1 MLKDYIVIENSADTV
16 SRISLEKLGF
26 STKRNDANT
35 IGQFGSGIKYAPI
48 AAVRNNLEW
57 FFTGHDDN
65 GPFTLEYISQ
75 KEDGID
81 CIAYK
86 YGDYIKSSSFTLEAG
101 VLSWEDSFQIIRE
114 PIANAI
120 DGSKMQPNGWYNVM
134 LITVDTEDP
143 ESMKKLEPKEG
154 VFRVYITASPNL
166 MKIIDNYNLYFAMN
180 REALFENNGT
190 KLFKKIDEK
199 ARFYC
204 HGILVREEDKYDSVF
219 DYQFDDITLNEE
231 RSVKSLYDL
240 EYSVTR
246 TMCRLTNKELIS
258 EYIEVFQSA
267 DEDDQVWE
275 LVRLSNTTFKW
286 SATESSQ
293 EAWQQVWNEKF
304 GPNSVILSQI
314 EYNVSSIRTGLKLK
328 KLKPILVKNLT
339 AYALFKDMGI
349 PTSITSLTQEYHFDV
364 TDDTKD
370 FPRLEVAMKI
380 AERFEP
386 GLRNLNKKIGIL
398 NANGTDVLG
407 MVLNMEDE
415 ENKRIVIEKSHAQS
429 STVEELIATIIH
441 EYDHYESGIRD
452 SNDHAGRSF
461 RDLADKRIGKLIY
474 AANKDDILNAGDEC
488 VYINYSD
495 FYDVGGF
502 NYALEYSKN
511 LDNYILNIGNK
522 NWILKLSGLP
532 NKHKGV
538 CEISEDGKVISIPF
552 GCKVSIERSL

>member
-26 STKRNDANT
+26 STKRNDTNT

-57 FFTGHDDN
+57 FFTGYDDN

-120 DGSKMQPNGWYNVM
+120 DGSKMKPNGWYNVM

-154 VFRVYITASPNL
+154 VFRVYITASPAL

-180 REALFENNGT
+180 REPVFESNGT
-190 KLFKKIDEK
+190 KLFKKIDES

-204 HGILVREEDKYDSVF
+204 HGILVREEPKFDSVF

-240 EYSVTR
+240 EYSVTK
-246 TMCRLTNKELIS
+246 TMCRLTNKELIA
-258 EYIEVFQSA
+258 EYIDVFQSS
-267 DEDDQVWE
+267 DEDAGVWE
-275 LVRLSNTTFKW
+275 LVRLANQTFKW
-286 SATESSQ
+286 SVNDSSQ
-293 EAWQQVWNEKF
+293 AAWQEVWNEKF
-304 GPNSVILSQI
+304 GSNSVMLGQI
-314 EYNVSSIRTGLKLK
+314 EYSVSAIRTGLKLK
-328 KLKPILVKNLT
+328 KLKPILVKNNT

-349 PTSITSLTQEYHFDV
+349 ATSLTTLTQEYHFDV
-364 TDDTKD
+364 SENTNE
-370 FPRLEVAMKI
+370 FPRLEAAMKI
-380 AERFEP
+380 AEKFEP
-386 GLRNLNKKIGIL
+386 GLQNLNKKIGIL

-407 MVLNMEDE
+407 MVLNMDDE
-415 ENKRIVIEKSHAQS
+415 ENKRIVIERSHAES

-441 EYDHYESGIRD
+441 EYDHYESGIKD

-474 AANKDDILNAGDEC
+474 AANQNDILNVGDGC
-488 VYINYSD
+488 VYIKSSD
-495 FYDVGGF
+495 IYDIGGF
-502 NYALEYSKN
+502 DYNFEFSRN
-511 LDNYILNIGNK
+511 LDGYILKIGNK
-522 NWILKLSGLP
+522 NWFLKLSEFP
-532 NKHKGV
+532 ENYWGV
-538 CEISEDGKVISIPF
+538 CEISKDGKTMTIPLN
-552 GCKVSIERSL
+552 GEITIERSL